1 MHLQYST
8 LGNTCGGFLTRAAG
22 NHRTTERHAEKVWAV
37 KGSYSPNYCKEN
49 PIYVFPEKK
58 LRGLSPIIS
67 TFMYLRAIYIVPQS
81 VHLFSCSRIG
91 TGRQIV
97 GIY

>member
-37 KGSYSPNYCKEN
+37 KEAGNYSPNHCKEN

-58 LRGLSPIIS
+58 LRGLSPNFHIHIS
-67 TFMYLRAIYIVPQS
+67 ESDL
-81 VHLFSCSRIG
+81 
-91 TGRQIV
+91 
-97 GIY
+97 